1 LIAAGLVGLWFGSD
15 LMVSCSV
22 KVAWRLR
29 FPALLVGLTIVS
41 FGTSLPEMAV
51 GITAALELNAG
62 IDTSG
67 VIIGDNIGSFISQ
80 LLLVLGISGLFKS
93 IHVPKRSIKR
103 DALILPI
110 SVAIFAIAC
119 LDETISRLDGLF
131 FIAVYTVYNLYVFLQ
146 ERKTNTEIGEE
157 VKVGV
162 CWREQHPLL
171 DLFYLIIGG
180 SLVILASILVVDNSI
195 EIAKLLGVDPFIIG
209 VVLVGIGTS
218 LPELVVSIKSTRKG
232 ESDLS
237 IGNVIGS
244 NVTDL
249 LLVTAIAAIIA
260 ENLTFHL
267 TTLYFDLSFAFITSI
282 IFLVLVRSR
291 MKIDKPV
298 SSFLI
303 GSFLF
308 YIIFKLLGI

>member
-1 LIAAGLVGLWFGSD
+1 MIAAGLAGLWFGSD

-41 FGTSLPEMAV
+41 IGTSLPEMAV
-51 GITAALELNAG
+51 SITAAIELNAG

-67 VIIGDNIGSFISQ
+67 IIIGDNIGSFISQ
-80 LLLVLGISGLFKS
+80 LLLVLGISGFFKT
-93 IHVPKRSIKR
+93 IVVPKRSIKR

-110 SVAIFAIAC
+110 SVAIFAVAC
-119 LDETISRLDGLF
+119 IDETISRLDGLF
-131 FIAVYTVYNLYVFLQ
+131 FIAVYIVYNLYVFLQ
-146 ERKTNTEIGEE
+146 ERKINTEIGEE
-157 VKVGV
+157 IKAGV

-180 SLVILASILVVDNSI
+180 SLVILASTLVVDNAI
-195 EIAKLLGVDPFIIG
+195 EIAELLGVDPFIIG
-209 VVLVGIGTS
+209 IVLLGIGTS

-232 ESDLS
+232 ESDLA

-249 LLVTAIAAIIA
+249 LLVTAIGAIIA
-260 ENLTFHL
+260 ENLTLHL
-267 TTLYFDLSFAFITSI
+267 NALYFDLSFAFITSI
-282 IFLVLVRSR
+282 IFLVLVSSR
-291 MKIDKPV
+291 MKIDKMV
-298 SSFLI
+298 SSFLT

-308 YIIFKLLGI
+308 YIIFKLLGV